1 METETTNEENN
12 GEKLKQTKKGQI
24 ISKNSKINFI
34 RESKNKEENNIS
46 FRYHIINSKNEY
58 NKNAKLEDERNNKIR
73 ENKIKEKN
81 INATKTEKNKYK
93 IDKINNRFNINKSNL
108 TNSFNIDNKKMMLNF
123 DRMPKGSQTNFY
135 NNIPKFLSFQRC
147 KIKTSGNFTTYLNI
161 QKSENN
167 IELEEIPKSEYYKYK
182 GKEAVLIGGGL
193 ESGEYRFNGEKV
205 FIILKEI
212 LENNIKINKEE
223 IMKEINIRKNEYKK
237 KKGENIQLFND
248 FIL

>member
-108 TNSFNIDNKKMMLNF
+108 TNSFNIDNKK
-123 DRMPKGSQTNFY
+123 
-135 NNIPKFLSFQRC
+135 
-147 KIKTSGNFTTYLNI
+147 
-161 QKSENN
+161 
-167 IELEEIPKSEYYKYK
+167 
-182 GKEAVLIGGGL
+182 
-193 ESGEYRFNGEKV
+193 
-205 FIILKEI
+205 
-212 LENNIKINKEE
+212 
-223 IMKEINIRKNEYKK
+223 
-237 KKGENIQLFND
+237 
-248 FIL
+248 